1 MRAGNEA
8 LIGLDIK
15 KEDEIIDI
23 GSGGV
28 LARIGWQHGGE
39 GVDDESS
46 VVDGDLEGFG
56 DGFCIDPRRGS
67 LDELLFEEG

>member
-23 GSGGV
+23 GSSRGV
-28 LARIGWQHGGE
+28 LAGIGWQHGGE
-39 GVDDESS
+39 GVDDESR
-46 VVDGDLEGFG
+46 VVYGDLEGFG
-56 DGFCIDPRRGS
+56 DGFRIDPRRGS
-67 LDELLFEEG
+67 LDELLFE